1 MSYFTVVG
9 ASFFVSATI
18 AAATTISD
26 ITNAPPPV
34 FTDTAH
40 GYSTN
45 DELLLLIGWEDFN
58 GSVIRATVLN
68 ANTFSMPG
76 YDASNTDFYAPGSDT
91 GTAQKITAWT
101 QLGQILSITNSGGDP
116 KFIDLNPYD
125 LRRGKRILTG
135 TNPSSME
142 MTLGWD
148 RSRADQTALAAA
160 SQTQA
165 SRAFKYVLAGPSY
178 CYGYGQV
185 SVGAPIFEDVIK
197 IKVSVTFDGLFTAF

>member
-1 MSYFTVVG
+1 MSYKTVVG
-9 ASFFVSATI
+9 SSFFVSATI
-18 AAATTISD
+18 AATTAITD
-26 ITNAPPPV
+26 ITNAAPPV
-34 FTDTAH
+34 FTDTGH

-45 DELLLLIGWEDFN
+45 DEVLLLVGWEDFN
-58 GSVIRATVLN
+58 GSVARITVIG
-68 ANTFSMPG
+68 ANSFSMTG
-76 YDASNTDFYAPGSDT
+76 YDSSSTDFYPAGSDT
-91 GTAQKITAWT
+91 GTAAKITAWT

-125 LRRGKRILTG
+125 LRRGKRLLTG
-135 TNPSSME
+135 TNASSME

-148 RSRADQTALAAA
+148 RSRADQAALAAA

>member
-18 AAATTISD
+18 AATTAITN
-26 ITNAPPPV
+26 ITNAAPPV
-34 FTDTAH
+34 FSDATH

-45 DELLLLIGWEDFN
+45 DEILLLVGWEDFN
-58 GSVIRATVLN
+58 GAVIRATVLD
-68 ANTFSMPG
+68 ANSFSMPG
-76 YDASNTDFYAPGSDT
+76 YDSSSTDFYPQGSDT
-91 GTAQKITAWT
+91 GTAQKITGWT
-101 QLGQILSITNSGGDP
+101 QLGQILAITNSGGDP

-148 RSRADQTALAAA
+148 KSRADQVALNAA

-165 SRAFKYVLAGPSY
+165 KRAFKYVLAGPSY